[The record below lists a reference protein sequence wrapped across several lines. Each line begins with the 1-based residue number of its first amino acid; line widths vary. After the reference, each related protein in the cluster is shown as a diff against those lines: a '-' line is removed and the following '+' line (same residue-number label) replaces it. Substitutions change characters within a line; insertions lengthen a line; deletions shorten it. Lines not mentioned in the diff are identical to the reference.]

1 MEKKIIGFANVYY
14 TLWNV
19 REETIYYTA
28 PSGAMFPS
36 YVTYYYDYVKNISTD
51 LEKVKA
57 LYPDTEIDYE
67 LKGTS
72 SFVIEKKDVDLTPEI
87 LKFGKY
93 AGRDVREI
101 CKEDLNYIIFCIEKC
116 GTKHNKALQ
125 IASKTAE
132 YIEYIASKKMAL
144 EAKVASFKPFQNGKY
159 KLTLPRNPNSDGEV
173 SLQITEGQKLVLQ
186 FRDVKMCM
194 YNGIEYYLPVFK
206 DGKCRRVK
214 GIELEYELEIEI
226 SDIDEVRGICYQ
238 TANVIN

>member
-1 MEKKIIGFANVYY
+1 MEKKVIGFANVYY

-28 PSGAMFPS
+28 PSGTVFPS

-57 LYPDTEIDYE
+57 LYQDTEIDYE
-67 LKGTS
+67 LKGTN

-101 CKEDLNYIIFCIEKC
+101 CKEDLNYIVFCIENC

-125 IASKTAE
+125 IASESPE
-132 YIEYIASKKMAL
+132 YLEYIASKKRAL
-144 EAKVASFKPFQNGKY
+144 EAKVAAFKPFQNGKY

-173 SLQITEGQKLVLQ
+173 YIRITDGQTLVLQ
-186 FRDVKMCM
+186 FRDVKRCM

-214 GIELEYELEIEI
+214 GIELEYELEIE
-226 SDIDEVRGICYQ
+226 ENHLNEEMGICHQ
-238 TANVIN
+238 TAFVIN